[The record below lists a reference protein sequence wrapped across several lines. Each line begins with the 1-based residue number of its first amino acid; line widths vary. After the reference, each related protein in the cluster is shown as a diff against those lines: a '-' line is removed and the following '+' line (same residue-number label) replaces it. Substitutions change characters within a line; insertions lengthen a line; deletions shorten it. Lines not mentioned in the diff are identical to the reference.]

1 MRKKGLEIM
10 AGILLLMLLVAG
22 CGHSTKKTN
31 GMQVV
36 SSLDFYGEAARA
48 VLGQQGH
55 VTSIINSPSLDP
67 HSYEATTNDAK
78 RVAKADVVIQNGLGY
93 DSWLNKVVK
102 SVHPDDQTVLTVSQ
116 LMQQSNGANEHLWYD
131 LKTMPT
137 LTKRLV
143 TEFSKRDPQHKATYQ
158 QNGAAYLKKLAVLN
172 GQLQQLKARAK
183 GQQVAVSEPVFDYA
197 LADMGYTVAN
207 QHFAK
212 AIEDG
217 TDPSPKDITTMRDL
231 IKNHQIAFLV
241 INKQEESP
249 VIKQM
254 HELADRQ
261 GVPVVQVTET
271 LPAKKTYLT
280 WMQQQFDAVRKAQD
294 SK

>member
-1 MRKKGLEIM
+1 MRKKGLGIM

-22 CGHSTKKTN
+22 CGQSTKKAS
-31 GMQVV
+31 GIQVV
-36 SSLDFYGEAARA
+36 SSLDFYGEAAQA
-48 VLGQQGH
+48 VLGNQGH

-78 RVAKADVVIQNGLGY
+78 LVAKADAVIQNGLGY

-102 SVHPDDQTVLTVSQ
+102 SAQPDDQTVLTVSQ
-116 LMQQSNGANEHLWYD
+116 LMKQSNGANEHLWYD

-143 TEFSKRDPQHKATYQ
+143 TEFSKRDPKHKATYQ
-158 QNGAAYLKKLAVLN
+158 QNGAAYLKKLASLDA
-172 GQLQQLKARAK
+172 QLQQLKAQAK
-183 GQQVAVSEPVFDYA
+183 GKQVAVSEPVFDYA
-197 LADMGYTVAN
+197 LAEMGYKVAN

-231 IKNHQIAFLV
+231 IKTHQIAFLV

-249 VIKQM
+249 IIKQM
-254 HELADRQ
+254 NELADKE

>member
-143 TEFSKRDPQHKATYQ
+143 TEFSKRDPQHKTTYQ

-197 LADMGYTVAN
+197 LADMGYKVAN

-254 HELADRQ
+254 HELADQQ

>member
-143 TEFSKRDPQHKATYQ
+143 TEFSKCDPQHKATYQ

-197 LADMGYTVAN
+197 LADMGYKVAN

-254 HELADRQ
+254 HELADQQ

>member
-197 LADMGYTVAN
+197 LADMGYKVAN

-254 HELADRQ
+254 HELADQQ